1 MDLFVEGCQGMG
13 LALAVG
19 AIAGTIV
26 GARPG
31 EGGGV
36 TPALAVLAAAGGAL
50 LFGWSLTQADHP
62 AWPGWIA
69 GAVFALFAFAVVGGF
84 VAGARRRSSDDA
96 ATSTALALP
105 VLLAGIVLAG
115 LSLAFGPIALIALAA
130 LAYIAF
136 ARRRRAGRKYEGLR
150 VLR

>member
-19 AIAGTIV
+19 AIGGTVV
-26 GARPG
+26 GARAD
-31 EGGGV
+31 EGAL
-36 TPALAVLAAAGGAL
+36 TPALAVLSAVAAAI

-62 AWPGWIA
+62 AWPGWPV
-69 GAVFALFAFAVVGGF
+69 GAVIALFAFVVLGGF
-84 VAGARRRSSDDA
+84 VAGARRRSSDER

-105 VLLAGIVLAG
+105 VLLAGIAVAG
-115 LSLAFGPIALIALAA
+115 VSLAFGPIALLALAA
-130 LAYIAF
+130 LVYLAL

>member
-19 AIAGTIV
+19 AIGGTIAGV
-26 GARPG
+26 RQD
-31 EGGGV
+31 EGPL
-36 TPALAVLAAAGGAL
+36 TPALAVVSAIAGAA

-62 AWPGWIA
+62 AWPGWPVGSA
-69 GAVFALFAFAVVGGF
+69 FALFAFFVVAGF
-84 VAGARRRSSDDA
+84 VAGARRRSSDGS
-96 ATSTALALP
+96 ATATTLALP

-115 LSLAFGPIALIALAA
+115 LALAFGPTAVIALTALVY
-130 LAYIAF
+130 LAI
-136 ARRRRAGRKYEGLR
+136 ARRRRAARKYEGLR

>member
-1 MDLFVEGCQGMG
+1 MDLFVEGCQGLG

-19 AIAGTIV
+19 AIAGALV
-26 GARPG
+26 GVRAG
-31 EGGGV
+31 EGPL
-36 TPALAVLAAAGGAL
+36 TPVMAIVSAIAGAA

-62 AWPGWIA
+62 AWPGWPVGA
-69 GAVFALFAFAVVGGF
+69 AFAVFAFVVVGGF
-84 VAGARRRSSDDA
+84 VAGARRRSSDDK

-105 VLLAGIVLAG
+105 VLLAAIVLAG
-115 LSLAFGPIALIALAA
+115 LSLVFGPVALIALAA
-130 LAYIAF
+130 LVYLAI

>member
-19 AIAGTIV
+19 AIGGTVI
-26 GARPG
+26 GARRG
-31 EGGGV
+31 EGNL
-36 TPALAVLAAAGGAL
+36 TPAVAVLSAIGGAL
-50 LFGWSLTQADHP
+50 LFGWSLMEADHP
-62 AWPGWIA
+62 AWPGWVA
-69 GAVFALFAFAVVGGF
+69 GAASALFAFVVVGGF
-84 VAGARRRSSDDA
+84 VAGARRRSTDDG
-96 ATSTALALP
+96 ATSTTALALP

-115 LSLAFGPIALIALAA
+115 LSLAFGPIALLALAA
-130 LAYIAF
+130 LIYLAL